1 MNLVVFAMRRPI
13 TIVMIIVALIG
24 GGILALNQMRV
35 DIFPA
40 INAPQIY
47 VVNNYAGMD
56 PSQIEGIITNVYE
69 QNFQYVD
76 GLKGVESKNIQNLVL
91 LKLTFYPGTDMAA
104 AMSQVVS
111 LANRARGQMPP
122 SVLPPFVMRFDAA
135 NVPIGYLVLESKTRP
150 LGELADLGLFR
161 IRPLLISQIQG
172 TVAFS
177 PFGSNTRAIVIT
189 VDPDRLRAHNFSPE
203 DIVAALGTGNVVVP
217 SGNLYVQGEMPLVP
231 TNAMVAD
238 PQEMG
243 NIPIKTGKD
252 VYIRD
257 VATIQDTT
265 DINYGCALVN
275 GRRSIYIPVVKKDTA
290 STLTVVEQINNS
302 MRLFQSVVP
311 EDVNVR
317 YEFDESPTVRAA
329 IKSVAT
335 EGFIGALLTGLMI
348 LIFLRDLRTVLVVVI
363 GIPLAL
369 TAALVGL
376 WITGNT
382 INIMSLGGLALSIG
396 ILVDMAIVTVENTH
410 VQMRHTDSVARAVRR
425 SDAAT
430 ATSRLLATLC
440 ILSVFIPTFVMHEPV
455 RSLFMPLTVAV
466 GFAMIAA
473 FLMSSSVV
481 PVFSVWFIRYRAE
494 EHAAKKGY
502 IEKFLPVF
510 QRIVNEIIRFRWIL
524 VPAYLFVCGL
534 VLWLVGRQVGTELF
548 PQVDSGQ
555 FVIRFRSPPGS
566 EYELTRKCALKILEV
581 IDDETHGNVAIS
593 MGYVGLGAT
602 NTATNN
608 ILLFMRGTDD
618 GQLRVRLQGKSD
630 IKIAELRERLRKAL
644 PEQVIP
650 WLKGILMQEGASPEE
665 AQSRAK
671 QFSFGFEP
679 GDIVSTVM
687 SFGSPAPVEIIVAG
701 PERDLVRTHAI
712 KVLDEMKKIATLR
725 DVQLYQQLDYPTVRV
740 DIDRQKAG
748 LSGVDVKDVTD
759 ALLVGTSSSRYVA
772 KNYWRDPKSGVDYQV
787 QVQVPQQRMNRPQQI
802 ETLPLA
808 IANPDS
814 NLMIRDV
821 ASVHTGTASGEIDR
835 SSMQRYLSITANI
848 EGDDLG
854 RATTRIDRAIQAA
867 GEPPRGVRVSVRGQV
882 TPMTEMFHSL
892 AIGLALAVVV
902 ILVLLTGF
910 FQSFRL
916 GLISIGA
923 VPGVVCGVA
932 VILLY
937 TGTTLNIESFM
948 GSIMCIGVS
957 VSNSVLLTA
966 FMDDHWKAGAS
977 VRRAAVE
984 GARDRLRPILMT
996 AAAMVLGT
1004 VPMALALEEGSEM
1017 AAPLG
1022 RAVIGG
1028 LVVSTFATLLIIP
1041 AMFALVMGDSKK
1053 VSPSIDP
1060 DDPLSLYHDAGEHAA
1075 EAVHGGPKPVEDPIL
1090 FDQKHI
1096 NGDYI

>member
-1 MNLVVFAMRRPI
+1 
-13 TIVMIIVALIG
+13 
-24 GGILALNQMRV
+24 
-35 DIFPA
+35 
-40 INAPQIY
+40 
-47 VVNNYAGMD
+47 
-56 PSQIEGIITNVYE
+56 
-69 QNFQYVD
+69 
-76 GLKGVESKNIQNLVL
+76 
-91 LKLTFYPGTDMAA
+91 
-104 AMSQVVS
+104 
-111 LANRARGQMPP
+111 
-122 SVLPPFVMRFDAA
+122 PFVMRFDAA

-150 LGELADLGLFR
+150 LGELADLGLYR
-161 IRPLLISQIQG
+161 IRPLLIAQIPG
-172 TVAFS
+172 TVSFS

-243 NIPIKTGKD
+243 DIPVKAGKD

-275 GRRSIYIPVVKKDTA
+275 GRRSIFIPVVKKDTA
-290 STLTVVEQINNS
+290 STLTVVQQINDS
-302 MRLFQSVVP
+302 MPLFKSVVP

-317 YEFDESPTVRAA
+317 YEFDESPTVRTA

-335 EGFIGALLTGLMI
+335 EGLIGALLTGLMI
-348 LIFLRDLRTVLVVVI
+348 LIFLRDLRTAFVVVI

-430 ATSRLLATLC
+430 GTSRLLATLC
-440 ILSVFIPTFVMHEPV
+440 ILSVFIPTFVMKEPV

-473 FLMSSSVV
+473 YLMSSSVV
-481 PVFSVWFIRYRAE
+481 PVFSVWCIRYRAE

-510 QRIVNEIIRFRWIL
+510 QRIVYEIIKFRWIL
-524 VPAYLFVCGL
+524 VPAYLAACGL
-534 VLWLVGRQVGTELF
+534 VLWQVGRQVGTELF

-581 IDDETHGNVAIS
+581 IDAETKGKVAIS

-618 GQLRVRLQGKSD
+618 GQLRVRLQGKSG
-630 IKIAELRERLRKAL
+630 IKIAELRECLRKAL

-650 WLKGILMQEGASPEE
+650 WLKGILMQEGCSPEE
-665 AQSRAK
+665 AEARAK
-671 QFSFGFEP
+671 RFSFGFEP

-701 PERDLVRTHAI
+701 PERDAVRSHAI
-712 KVLDEMKKIATLR
+712 KVLDEMKKIPSLR
-725 DVQLYQQLDYPTVRV
+725 DVQLYQQLDYPTVKV

-787 QVQVPQQRMNRPQQI
+787 QVQVPQQRMNRPQQV

-808 IANPDS
+808 MANPDS

-821 ASVHTGTASGEIDR
+821 ATVHTGTASGEIDR

-854 RATTRIDRAIQAA
+854 RATTRIDRAIEAA
-867 GEPPRGVRVSVRGQV
+867 GQPPRGVHVSVRGQV

-1004 VPMALALEEGSEM
+1004 VPMAMALEEGSEM

-1053 VSPSIDP
+1053 ISPSIDP
-1060 DDPLSLYHDAGEHAA
+1060 DDPSSRHRDAGEHAA
-1075 EAVHGGPKPVEDPIL
+1075 EAVHGGPKPIEDPIL
-1090 FDQKHI
+1090 FDGTHV